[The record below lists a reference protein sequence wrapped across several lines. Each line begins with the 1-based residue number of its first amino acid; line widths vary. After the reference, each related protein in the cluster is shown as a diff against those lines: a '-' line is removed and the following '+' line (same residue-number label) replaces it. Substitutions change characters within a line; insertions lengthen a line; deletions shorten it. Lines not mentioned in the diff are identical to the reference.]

1 MAYQVRKCHI
11 WKWYNG
17 SMKAWMNGELQCDD
31 SSLIPPFKMKKPPV
45 KAVFS
50 YSYCLYCRRLEMLS
64 RVCGICGKTHA
75 VGEACPLASNRHKE
89 YDRCRRNR
97 DSASFYHSRQWRAI
111 HDYVLHHANYIDQYA
126 YAIEH
131 VVKRGNLVH
140 HIYPLREHP
149 EMGTALGN
157 LVCVSSESHNKI
169 HTIYDKGESK
179 KKKLQAKLQTIVESW
194 GKG

>member
-1 MAYQVRKCHI
+1 
-11 WKWYNG
+11 
-17 SMKAWMNGELQCDD
+17 
-31 SSLIPPFKMKKPPV
+31 
-45 KAVFS
+45 
-50 YSYCLYCRRLEMLS
+50 MLS

-149 EMGTALGN
+149 EMETALGN

-169 HTIYDKGESK
+169 HSIYDKSEAE

-194 GKG
+194 GRDNLKSFGRKR